1 MERYLKA
8 INHKLF
14 QVLFVTFSR
23 RHLAH
28 SVRSSLLRPSVYL
41 RTRPAHSTKTRTA
54 NTAKRFGFSYI
65 KKSNPLVQSLFIS
78 DLREL
83 RRHARPRRAF
93 CCLRCDHMQRYS
105 FIMIIFFVTFIFL
118 EITRSLLHRLSLIKK
133 SRICFVRRKKCLLAS
148 HVFSQICFTFCIWPI
163 FLYFRRP
170 ALRPIAYGLGNW
182 YCRVLSLFISRFLP
196 VKYFWDIFFYNR
208 WPGNTPRYRG
218 QSPWPYPILRSPR
231 ENTGWKLS

>member
-28 SVRSSLLRPSVYL
+28 SVRSSLLRPPRPSAQQASAFDGNTNCQHSKTFWFFIYKKIQPISAESVHQWSPRITTSCSSSPSILLPEVWPY
-41 RTRPAHSTKTRTA
+41 AA
-54 NTAKRFGFSYI
+54 
-65 KKSNPLVQSLFIS
+65 LFIYH
-78 DLREL
+78 D
-83 RRHARPRRAF
+83 
-93 CCLRCDHMQRYS
+93 Y
-105 FIMIIFFVTFIFL
+105 FFVTFIFL

-148 HVFSQICFTFCIWPI
+148 HVFSQICFNFCIWPI

-182 YCRVLSLFISRFLP
+182 YCHVLSLFISCFLP